1 MFMLEQIGS
10 VDAQILLFIQ
20 NYLRNDFLNPIMCFI
35 TSLGNYGLLW
45 ISISVVLLF
54 NRKTRRA
61 GVLSLIA
68 LAASHA
74 INTWIIKELVGRVRP
89 YETVQGLIC
98 LIPPERST
106 SFPSGHSASAFASA
120 TVLYRKLRG
129 KAGVIFIILAF
140 VIAFSRLYV
149 GVHYPTDVLCGCLSG
164 FLIGY
169 LTTVI
174 DDRISRK
181 KEGAAA

>member
-1 MFMLEQIGS
+1 MLEQIGS

-89 YETVQGLIC
+89 YETVQGLI
-98 LIPPERST
+98 
-106 SFPSGHSASAFASA
+106 
-120 TVLYRKLRG
+120 
-129 KAGVIFIILAF
+129 
-140 VIAFSRLYV
+140 
-149 GVHYPTDVLCGCLSG
+149 
-164 FLIGY
+164 
-169 LTTVI
+169 
-174 DDRISRK
+174 
-181 KEGAAA
+181 